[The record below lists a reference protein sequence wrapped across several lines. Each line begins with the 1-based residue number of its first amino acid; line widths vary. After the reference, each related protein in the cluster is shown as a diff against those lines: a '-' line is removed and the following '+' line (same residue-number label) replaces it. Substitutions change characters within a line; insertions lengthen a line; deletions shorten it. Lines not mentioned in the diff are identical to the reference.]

1 MFESLNGALGPIY
14 FWTFAVMALASAI
27 SLVFICRHP
36 LSAALNLI
44 GVMLSLAGIYAL
56 LHSPFLGVLQ
66 VLVYA
71 GAIMMLVVFVI
82 MVLNQAKDHQ
92 VPRFDGFSI
101 IAIILPVTIGFSLVG
116 FLGKQALKAEPT
128 AVRAEIQ
135 PISASLFDMTAAGPG
150 YYILFELIGV
160 LLLVAVVAAV
170 LLAKRRLD
178 DPTPA
183 AEEKKEDAH
192 GHH

>member
-1 MFESLNGALGPIY
+1 MFENLNAALGPIY
-14 FWTFAVMALASAI
+14 FWIFAVSALLS
-27 SLVFICRHP
+27 SLGLVFVCRHP
-36 LSAALNLI
+36 LSGALNLI
-44 GVMLSLAGIYAL
+44 GVMLSLAGIYAI

-71 GAIMMLVVFVI
+71 GAVMMLVVFVI

-92 VPRFDGFSI
+92 VPRFDFFSLG
-101 IAIILPVTIGFSLVG
+101 AFALPVAIGAALVG
-116 FLGKQALKAEPT
+116 FLAKQPLAPSAG

-135 PISASLFDMTAAGPG
+135 PISAELFDMTAAGPG
-150 YYILFELIGV
+150 LYILFELVGV

-178 DPTPA
+178 TPA
-183 AEEKKEDAH
+183 AEAEPKGDDH

>member
-1 MFESLNGALGPIY
+1 MKRFGVVL
-14 FWTFAVMALASAI
+14 AVMA
-27 SLVFICRHP
+27 
-36 LSAALNLI
+36 
-44 GVMLSLAGIYAL
+44 
-56 LHSPFLGVLQ
+56 
-66 VLVYA
+66 
-71 GAIMMLVVFVI
+71 MLVV
-82 MVLNQAKDHQ
+82 LALL
-92 VPRFDGFSI
+92 VPMAPRGQSS
-101 IAIILPVTIGFSLVG
+101 PGQGSGST
-116 FLGKQALKAEPT
+116 T